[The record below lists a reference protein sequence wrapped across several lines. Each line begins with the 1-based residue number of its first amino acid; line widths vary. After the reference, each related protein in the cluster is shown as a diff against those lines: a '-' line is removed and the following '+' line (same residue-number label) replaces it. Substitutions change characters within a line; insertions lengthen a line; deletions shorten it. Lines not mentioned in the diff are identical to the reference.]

1 MYDKILLHEPD
12 PYQSMLTN
20 VHFPPSSIGAAFT
33 KMKGNMQ
40 GAEIKLLDGWGTVA
54 DGRSSYLVFT
64 T

>member
-1 MYDKILLHEPD
+1 MFI
-12 PYQSMLTN
+12 
-20 VHFPPSSIGAAFT
+20 FPPSSIGAAFT

-40 GAEIKLLDGWGTVA
+40 GAEIKPLDGWGVA